1 MQDFLWQ
8 VQKRGLDDSLT
19 ASNSSSSGRSDK
31 PLTLDVFNTIVDSY
45 EAKKKYALIL
55 LRQIGTVELTTSQA
69 LYASHHQSFVNHRQG
84 RAGSR
89 DEER

>member
-31 PLTLDVFNTIVDSY
+31 PLTLEVFNTIVDSY
-45 EAKKKYALIL
+45 EAKKKYALISFGL
-55 LRQIGTVELTTSQA
+55 VKILELTNFQA
-69 LYASHHQSFVNHRQG
+69 LYASDHQSVVDH
-84 RAGSR
+84 
-89 DEER
+89 